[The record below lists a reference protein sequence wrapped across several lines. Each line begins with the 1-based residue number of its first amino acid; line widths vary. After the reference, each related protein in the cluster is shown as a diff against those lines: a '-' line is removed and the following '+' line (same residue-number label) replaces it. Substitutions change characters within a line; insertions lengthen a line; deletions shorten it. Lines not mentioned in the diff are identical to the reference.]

1 MSRPSNRP
9 DPKAYF
15 PITWDSCFLIY
26 DIERGVDDYVLF
38 SVKTGSDLSRIRKSA
53 VRYNSRGEAYFRAG
67 PGYGYSR
74 IYLNDCLRMK

>member
-1 MSRPSNRP
+1 MRTVNRP
-9 DPKAYF
+9 NPKAYF
-15 PITWDSCFLIY
+15 PIAWNSCFLIY
-26 DIERGVDDYVLF
+26 DIEYGIDHYVLF
-38 SVKTGSDLSRIRKSA
+38 SVKTGSDLSRIRKSV